1 MKNNHRF
8 FINCCL
14 AALLLSAIS
23 PILPASS
30 QPTTSS
36 PSSMEQT
43 TTPTSIDPA
52 TNPASTNK
60 PTTTTGQGKS
70 ENPSSSSLWSLGTL
84 LLLPLHIVEIWG
96 IIQLFLYFK
105 KLQREQE
112 QSTKVLKDEN
122 KKLSEELKEV
132 SKKMQEREVKLK
144 SMEKEL
150 AVASLSNKTTLPFS
164 ESASMPLFPEEAPAN
179 YYQQPEPISPSNYQ
193 FLDSY
198 NRNPDSFAQQY
209 ALTVVSEDATN
220 INDRRSGD
228 STDIILSESRNGNYW
243 LVKEGDITYLI
254 PRPKVKIQ
262 EHNIRTVRGLFDC
275 STFEPDYHSF
285 TVQQPA
291 IVSVQSMADGLKW
304 KVEQKGELKFN

>member
-8 FINCCL
+8 FINCCSV
-14 AALLLSAIS
+14 ALLFYAVY
-23 PILPASS
+23 PELPARS
-30 QPTTSS
+30 QSETSP
-36 PSSMEQT
+36 PSSIEKT
-43 TTPTSIDPA
+43 ATPASIDPT
-52 TNPASTNK
+52 TNSGSRDK
-60 PTTTTGQGKS
+60 PTTTTGQSKS
-70 ENPSSSSLWSLGTL
+70 ESPSSSSLWSLGTL

-96 IIQLFLYFK
+96 IIQLFLSLK
-105 KLQREQE
+105 KSQRDQE
-112 QSTKVLKDEN
+112 QNTKTLKDEN

-132 SKKMQEREVKLK
+132 SKKMQERDIKLK
-144 SMEKEL
+144 KIEKEL
-150 AVASLSNKTTLPFS
+150 AVSIPSRKTTQPFS
-164 ESASMPLFPEEAPAN
+164 EPATMPVFSAESPES
-179 YYQQPEPISPSNYQ
+179 YYQQPETVPVSNYQ

-198 NRNPDSFAQQY
+198 NRNSDSFAQQY

-275 STFEPDYHSF
+275 SSFEPDYHSF
-285 TVQQPA
+285 TVLQPA

-304 KVEQKGELKFN
+304 KVEQKGELKFT

>member
-1 MKNNHRF
+1 MKNNHQF
-8 FINCCL
+8 FINCCS

-30 QPTTSS
+30 QPIPSS
-36 PSSMEQT
+36 PSNIEQT
-43 TTPTSIDPA
+43 ATPTSIDPA
-52 TNPASTNK
+52 STNK
-60 PTTTTGQGKS
+60 PINTTGQSKS
-70 ENPSSSSLWSLGTL
+70 ESPSSSSLWPLGTL

-96 IIQLFLYFK
+96 IIQLFMSFK
-105 KLQREQE
+105 KLQRDQE
-112 QSTKVLKDEN
+112 QSTKALKDEN
-122 KKLSEELKEV
+122 KKLSGELKEI

-150 AVASLSNKTTLPFS
+150 AVSSISNKTALPFS
-164 ESASMPLFPEEAPAN
+164 EPASISLFPEEASAN
-179 YYQQPEPISPSNYQ
+179 YYQQPEPISSSNYQ

-209 ALTVVSEDATN
+209 ALTVVSEDASN

-275 STFEPDYHSF
+275 SSFEPDYHSF
-285 TVQQPA
+285 TILQPA

-304 KVEQKGELKFN
+304 KIEQKGELKFI

>member
-8 FINCCL
+8 FINCCS

-36 PSSMEQT
+36 PSNIQQTATPVSRDQST
-43 TTPTSIDPA
+43 TTA
-52 TNPASTNK
+52 
-60 PTTTTGQGKS
+60 GQSKS

-96 IIQLFLYFK
+96 IIQLFLSLK
-105 KLQREQE
+105 KSKRDQE
-112 QSTKVLKDEN
+112 QNTKALKDEN
-122 KKLSEELKEV
+122 KKLSEELKEI
-132 SKKMQEREVKLK
+132 SKIMKERDAKLK
-144 SMEKEL
+144 KVEKEP
-150 AVASLSNKTTLPFS
+150 AISIPSNKTILPFS
-164 ESASMPLFPEEAPAN
+164 ESATIPLFPEEAPAN
-179 YYQQPEPISPSNYQ
+179 YHQEPELISPSNYQ

-209 ALTVVSEDATN
+209 ALTVVSEDANN
-220 INDRRSGD
+220 INERRSGD

-304 KVEQKGELKFN
+304 KVEQKGELKFT